1 MRMRG
6 HTKII
11 KVDGSVVEQDWT
23 TMPELEF
30 WQEAVEGH
38 IEMVPRWPTGV
49 AFCNSDGKLEGKPYN
64 VHAQRIWGYDPRIDH
79 LVGNIVEVTG
89 DREFMRQL

>member
-1 MRMRG
+1 MKG

-11 KVDGSVVEQDWT
+11 KPDGTVVEQDWT
-23 TMPELEF
+23 TMPDLEF
-30 WQEAVEGH
+30 WREVVGGSIQL
-38 IEMVPRWPTGV
+38 VPLWPNGV
-49 AFCNSDGKLEGKPYN
+49 AFCNEEGKLENLPHN
-64 VHAQRIWGYDPRIDH
+64 IPAQRIWGYSPEIDY